1 MIKKNNDRYINYKK
15 NRFNFLVNELQLS
28 QMMRID
34 LFYVDFKAHKSVKYS
49 FLQLSVRN
57 SGNFLYNDRYKKWFR
72 FL

>member
-1 MIKKNNDRYINYKK
+1 MIKKITIVILITKK

-34 LFYVDFKAHKSVKYS
+34 LFYVDFKAHKSVKYW